1 MDDLAQK
8 TALITGAGSG
18 IGRATALAFAR
29 AGANVVVADIN
40 RQAGEATSQLIR
52 ERGGRALFIAVD
64 VAQSDQVASMID
76 RAAREFGRLDC
87 AFNNAGV
94 AGMPTRTADADE
106 AEFDRLMAVNVK
118 GVWLCLKYEIRHM
131 LEHGGGAIVNTASV
145 AGLTGA
151 HSLPLY
157 AASKHA
163 VVGLT
168 RSAAVE
174 YARKGIR
181 VNAVGPS
188 VVKTPML
195 DGAFALLPRFVEAA
209 TAANPSRRLGE
220 PEEVAAAV
228 VWLCSDAAGFV
239 NGAVLPI
246 DGGFLAQ

>member
-52 ERGGRALFIAVD
+52 ERGGRTLFIAVD